1 MNGAAFSAR
10 HPVAAS
16 MQLAALLLCAAAAT
30 FASGDTT
37 KPQAGS
43 ERRSAGR
50 SVPAHE
56 PSQPQRHPRAVTLLP
71 TMESATAVSRTGR
84 APDRP
89 THPAAT
95 PAGSRAPIK
104 GAYSPEARLIQV
116 YQLIGAARS
125 GEALE
130 KAQTLARDVPNFQ
143 LAQLVYAD
151 LLLARRAPLH
161 GFGAGAETLGPQ
173 ALGQLE
179 ELRHEAMLRLQGLQE
194 SPPSGS
200 LPRQFLA
207 LPSTTRYALAVD
219 AGRSRLYV
227 FENTNGGLEIK
238 STHYVSLGRS
248 GVGKLIEGDR
258 RTPLGVYFITSRLN
272 DKQVGDFYGPG
283 ALPLNYPNEH
293 DRRLGRTGSGIWLHG
308 VPRSS
313 YARTPR
319 ATDGCV
325 VLANDDLRQL
335 LRELEPRNT
344 PVVIAQALEWVTPA
358 QAAEERRAAVELVQ
372 AWNHART
379 TADVEKLAAF
389 YSQEFSNGSNTDK
402 TRLRIDLTSRPAQI
416 KDLSVLS
423 WRDER
428 EVLVVTFG
436 QVLQGERSGR
446 TLRQYWSKEGGQWKI
461 FYEGVI

>member
-1 MNGAAFSAR
+1 MRNALVQEKPARPSAT
-10 HPVAAS
+10 P
-16 MQLAALLLCAAAAT
+16 
-30 FASGDTT
+30 
-37 KPQAGS
+37 
-43 ERRSAGR
+43 
-50 SVPAHE
+50 
-56 PSQPQRHPRAVTLLP
+56 PSPRAPLK
-71 TMESATAVSRTGR
+71 EA
-84 APDRP
+84 
-89 THPAAT
+89 H
-95 PAGSRAPIK
+95 
-104 GAYSPEARLIQV
+104 SPEARLIQV
-116 YQLIGAARS
+116 YQLVGAARS

-130 KAQTLARDVPNFQ
+130 LAQLLVRDVPNFQ

-151 LLLARRAPLH
+151 LLLARRAPLSS
-161 GFGAGAETLGPQ
+161 FGAGAATLGPEAQ
-173 ALGQLE
+173 AQLDD
-179 ELRHEAMLRLQGLQE
+179 LRSEAMLRLQGLQE
-194 SPPSGS
+194 SPPTGS

-207 LPSTTRYALAVD
+207 LPGSTRYALAVD
-219 AGRSRLYV
+219 ASRSRLYV
-227 FENTNGGLEIK
+227 FENNDRGLEIK

-335 LRELEPRNT
+335 LHELEPRNT
-344 PVVIAQALEWVTPA
+344 PVVIAQKLEWVTPA
-358 QAAEERRAAVELVQ
+358 QAAEERRAAMELVQ
-372 AWNHART
+372 AWNLART
-379 TADVEKLAAF
+379 SADVEKLAAF
-389 YSQEFSNGSNTDK
+389 YSAEFAGSGVDK
-402 TRLRIDLTSRPAQI
+402 TTRLRNDSSARPAQI
-416 KDLSVLS
+416 KDLSVLA

-436 QVLQGERSGR
+436 QVRQGERSGR
-446 TLRQYWSKEGGQWKI
+446 TMRQYWSKEGGQWKI